1 MRHSAGA
8 WSGKTSEVPPIPFQ
22 AQILGRRFQ
31 NPPSGKLHPVLD
43 ADSGARFP
51 LRASRGNLI
60 PFLAPIPGCAF
71 RRVHGS
77 LLYSARYASSA
88 GKVASASWRPTW

>member
-8 WSGKTSEVPPIPFQ
+8 WSGKTSEVP
-22 AQILGRRFQ
+22 
-31 NPPSGKLHPVLD
+31 
-43 ADSGARFP
+43 
-51 LRASRGNLI
+51 LI

-88 GKVASASWRPTW
+88 GKVASAS